1 MRITRGIRQ
10 CQQEI
15 HQIFIGL
22 RVGQIVRMVFILKTT
37 NFVVGRVLSFQLV

>member
-15 HQIFIGL
+15 HQNLHWTQGWTDRADGFH
-22 RVGQIVRMVFILKTT
+22 FE
-37 NFVVGRVLSFQLV
+37 NH